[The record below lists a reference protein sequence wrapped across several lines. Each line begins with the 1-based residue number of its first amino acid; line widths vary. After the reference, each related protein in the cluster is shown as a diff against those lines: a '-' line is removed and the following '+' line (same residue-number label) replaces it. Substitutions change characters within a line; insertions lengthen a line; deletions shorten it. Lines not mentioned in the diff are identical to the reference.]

1 MKLVLGTAQFGSNY
15 GITNKNGKLSAVEAR
30 QLLGFC
36 EQNKIQLIDT
46 APVYGRSETILGQY
60 NGKYFKFITKIPTL
74 DNKNSATS
82 EFIFSSINRSLTDL
96 RVSKLYAV
104 LIHNPKDLIK
114 NQSDEIYQTLKKLKQ
129 KGLVEKIGV
138 SVYNIAELAVIHK
151 KYELDIVQ
159 LPFSIFDQ
167 SFFRTGWLEILS
179 KSSVEIHIRSI
190 FLQGLLLDNIKN
202 FGPKFSKWDAAFSR
216 YEDWLKMNKISPL
229 EACVRTVLSIQ
240 EIDFIVIGVENVTQL
255 AQIFYFSYQSPI
267 NMPEPFFDY
276 DEKILNPSK
285 W

>member
-1 MKLVLGTAQFGSNY
+1 M
-15 GITNKNGKLSAVEAR
+15 
-30 QLLGFC
+30 
-36 EQNKIQLIDT
+36 
-46 APVYGRSETILGQY
+46 
-60 NGKYFKFITKIPTL
+60 
-74 DNKNSATS
+74 
-82 EFIFSSINRSLTDL
+82 
-96 RVSKLYAV
+96 
-104 LIHNPKDLIK
+104 
-114 NQSDEIYQTLKKLKQ
+114 
-129 KGLVEKIGV
+129 
-138 SVYNIAELAVIHK
+138 
-151 KYELDIVQ
+151 Q

-216 YEDWLKMNKISPL
+216 YDDWLKMNKISPL
-229 EACVRTVLSIQ
+229 EACIRTVLSIQ

-255 AQIFYFSYQSPI
+255 AQIFYFSSQSPI

>member
-1 MKLVLGTAQFGSNY
+1 
-15 GITNKNGKLSAVEAR
+15 
-30 QLLGFC
+30 
-36 EQNKIQLIDT
+36 
-46 APVYGRSETILGQY
+46 VYGRSETILGQY

-240 EIDFIVIGVENVTQL
+240 EIDFIVIGV
-255 AQIFYFSYQSPI
+255 
-267 NMPEPFFDY
+267 
-276 DEKILNPSK
+276 
-285 W
+285 